1 MSSLYAQE
9 CSIEMNVGSKDQK
22 GLTLIPSSLTVNQ
35 TLDMTLFF
43 ITDYVLARARSPK
56 EGITMTITM
65 KRKIVSEMMTTYF
78 PSLLLMMITYATTFF
93 KPFFFEAALSVNL
106 TTMLVMTTIFISK
119 MEGLP
124 PTSATKMI
132 DYWLILCQ
140 LVPFV
145 QVVLLTAKEF
155 LRKEEQEQNQDFEK
169 DKSQLIKSENED
181 VDSIIQLGENDDAK
195 PRKAW
200 TILAKNDSS
209 TNLVPILTVMGKFCL
224 NFCTHLRK
232 LRIKI

>member
-1 MSSLYAQE
+1 
-9 CSIEMNVGSKDQK
+9 
-22 GLTLIPSSLTVNQ
+22 
-35 TLDMTLFF
+35 
-43 ITDYVLARARSPK
+43 
-56 EGITMTITM
+56 
-65 KRKIVSEMMTTYF
+65 
-78 PSLLLMMITYATTFF
+78 
-93 KPFFFEAALSVNL
+93 
-106 TTMLVMTTIFISK
+106 
-119 MEGLP
+119 
-124 PTSATKMI
+124 MI

-169 DKSQLIKSENED
+169 DESQQIKSENED

-200 TILAKNDSS
+200 TILAKNGSN

-224 NFCTHLRK
+224 NFCALLRK
-232 LRIKI
+232 LEN